1 MKPITFANAPFE
13 VSPLGLG
20 CMGMSEFYGP
30 RDDVQALKT
39 LNQAIELG
47 VNFFDTADMYGH
59 GHNEKLLGRLIAKT
73 NCKVIVATKF
83 GIVRAID
90 GSYERRIDNSPG
102 YVRTACELS
111 LKRLG
116 VDAIDLYYVH
126 RIEAGRPI
134 EEVMDTLDRLQAE
147 GKIRAIGLCEP
158 SSVTLRRAH
167 AVTPL
172 TAIQSEYSLWSRDPE
187 TDGVLDA
194 CRELNIGFVAYS
206 PLGRGLLT
214 GTITTAEQ
222 FVRTDMRRALPR
234 FAREN
239 MPQNLDRA
247 TALST
252 IASAKNC
259 TSSQIALAW
268 LRQRGPMIVP
278 IPGASRPAHL
288 VENVSSAKISLT
300 PAEILSLDR
309 AFPPGAAAGA
319 RYTNEGFKGVGV

>member
-1 MKPITFANAPFE
+1 
-13 VSPLGLG
+13 
-20 CMGMSEFYGP
+20 
-30 RDDVQALKT
+30 
-39 LNQAIELG
+39 
-47 VNFFDTADMYGH
+47 MYGH
-59 GHNEKLLGRLIAKT
+59 GHNEKLLGKLIAKT
-73 NCKVIVATKF
+73 KSPVIVATKF
-83 GIVRAID
+83 GIVRAIN
-90 GSYERRIDNSPG
+90 GSYERRIDNSPD
-102 YVRTACELS
+102 YIRTACELS

-116 VDAIDLYYVH
+116 VDSIDLYYVH

-134 EEVMDTLDRLQAE
+134 EEIMDTLDRLRSE

-158 SSVTLRRAH
+158 SAATLRRAH
-167 AVTPL
+167 AVAQL

-214 GTITTAEQ
+214 GTITTVEQ
-222 FVRTDMRRALPR
+222 LNRTDMRRALPR
-234 FAREN
+234 FAQEN
-239 MPQNLDRA
+239 MPQNLGRA

-268 LRQRGPMIVP
+268 LRHRGPIIVP
-278 IPGASRPAHL
+278 IPGASRSAHL
-288 VENVSSAKISLT
+288 AENVSSTKVSLT
-300 PAEILSLDR
+300 AAEMLTLDK

-319 RYTNEGFKGVGV
+319 RYTEEGFKGVGV